1 MNSVDFY
8 SHFIMNKTLDFHLKD
23 KISIFIL
30 TIAFLEV
37 FSMKHRSINIIT
49 NCDY

>member
-8 SHFIMNKTLDFHLKD
+8 LHLIMNKTLDFHLKD

-30 TIAFLEV
+30 LLFGSVSNETQV
-37 FSMKHRSINIIT
+37 N
-49 NCDY
+49 